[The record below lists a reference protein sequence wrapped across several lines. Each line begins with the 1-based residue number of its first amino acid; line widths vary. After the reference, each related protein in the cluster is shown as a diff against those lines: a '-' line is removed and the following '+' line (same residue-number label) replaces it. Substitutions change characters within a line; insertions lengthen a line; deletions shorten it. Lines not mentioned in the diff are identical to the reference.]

1 MATATAEIV
10 PLGLSL
16 EASDVSGQH
25 RVKVVDIRRD
35 STIGELVR
43 GLVGR
48 MGLPSKDPEGR
59 DVAYHARLEREGRH
73 VHASETVSSALREGD
88 QITLQPDIQAGGA

>member
-1 MATATAEIV
+1 MANVAAEVV

-25 RVKVVDIRRD
+25 RVRVADIRRD

-73 VHASETVSSALREGD
+73 VHASETVSYALREGD
-88 QITLQPDIQAGGA
+88 KITLQPDIQAGCV

>member
-1 MATATAEIV
+1 MANATAEVI
-10 PLGLSL
+10 PTGLSL

-25 RVKVVDIRRD
+25 RVRVADIRRD
-35 STIGELVR
+35 TTVGELVR

-48 MGLPSKDPEGR
+48 MGLPSKDSEGR

-73 VHASETVSSALREGD
+73 VHASETVNDALRED
-88 QITLQPDIQAGGA
+88 DRITLQPDIQAGGA

>member
-1 MATATAEIV
+1 MTNATAEVV
-10 PLGLSL
+10 PLALSL

-25 RVKVVDIRRD
+25 RVKVADIRRD

-48 MGLPSKDPEGR
+48 MGLPSKDTEGR

-73 VHASETVSSALREGD
+73 VHASETVSHALREGD
-88 QITLQPDIQAGGA
+88 KITLQPDIQAGCA